1 MSLLVLS
8 AMAGYLAKGWV
19 GKLLV
24 FPALL
29 AACSAVPYW
38 RRVPAVRRDVMG
50 EHARWSGCLIT
61 FGFNYVICA
70 VAAGA
75 GALLEALIPDLR

>member
-1 MSLLVLS
+1 
-8 AMAGYLAKGWV
+8 
-19 GKLLV
+19 
-24 FPALL
+24 
-29 AACSAVPYW
+29 
-38 RRVPAVRRDVMG
+38 MG